1 MIIAIQLS
9 GKVCNMKKKVMLFLA
24 GVAAVLAMILFING
38 KNTSHDREIK
48 HFTAFF
54 TTEGTTIDG
63 NNEIKGRIAQLTGAD
78 CEEIWLVGQ
87 TKENA
92 LNGYI
97 ASGEYPDFISGETM
111 LYEAGALIALDEYW
125 DKYPN
130 IRNYLTQEQWERF
143 RQKDGHIYWI
153 PQFGVS
159 KEEDVE
165 VIHNGEAFWIQT
177 RVLKWAGYPEI
188 HTVDQYFDLLE
199 RYVEAN
205 PVMADG
211 TENVPFTILCDGW
224 RYFCLENVPQFLDG
238 YPNDG
243 CCIVRPD
250 SLQVVDYNTTDT
262 AKRYFAKLNE
272 EYHKGILNP
281 EAFTSTYEEYLKELS
296 SGAVLGMIDQWWE
309 FYYTIQPIYEENH
322 LNEQGCDY
330 VPLPITMEEGIEN
343 QWHTVRSA
351 EIDNSSGL
359 SVTVSCED
367 IDGALQFVNDLL
379 EPEIEKLRFWGEEGI
394 DYSVGED
401 GVFYMTEEQGKRRGK
416 YELSQNH
423 YCPYSYFPRVEGLLP
438 DGINAFSM
446 EYQSEEF
453 LKNQPADVQECFEAY
468 GVTNYVELLGNHEAP
483 GVWYPMYSYNTALPA
498 DTPAGQTRARLDEV
512 KHIWLPQI
520 IMAQDYEAAW
530 QEYMAAYEAC
540 NPEIYY
546 TALQEELEKRT
557 KQ

>member
-9 GKVCNMKKKVMLFLA
+9 GKVCNMKKKVTLFLA
-24 GVAAVLAMILFING
+24 GVAAVLAIILFING

-205 PVMADG
+205 PVMANG

>member
-9 GKVCNMKKKVMLFLA
+9 GKVCNMKKKVTLFLA
-24 GVAAVLAMILFING
+24 GVAAVLAMFLFING

-211 TENVPFTILCDGW
+211 TENVPFSILCDGW

-401 GVFYMTEEQGKRRGK
+401 GVFYMTEEQGKRRGE

-540 NPEIYY
+540 SPEIYY

>member
-9 GKVCNMKKKVMLFLA
+9 GKVCNMKKKVTLFLA
-24 GVAAVLAMILFING
+24 GVAAVLAIILFING

-401 GVFYMTEEQGKRRGK
+401 GVFYMTEEQGKRRGE

-498 DTPAGQTRARLDEV
+498 DTPAGQTKARLDEV